1 MMDDELNF
9 EVTVD
14 FDKDMIANIMFDDQF
29 IVKDLTKTLETR
41 VLMVSGGDG
50 GTYNYEELDNKPSI
64 EGVPLVGDQTFASL
78 TMTRITNS
86 ELENILTL

>member
-1 MMDDELNF
+1 MRDDELNF

-41 VLMVSGGDG
+41 VLMVGGNG
-50 GTYNYEELDNKPSI
+50 GTYDYEELDNKPSI

-86 ELENILTL
+86 ELEDILNL